1 MHSAVPTNFPPV
13 LWHPLWIL
21 KAKTVRAK
29 FASVAE
35 APEQTGNRKPPN
47 CGATMADG
55 FGIFCHNYAPGSLAT
70 PL

>member
-35 APEQTGNRKPPN
+35 APEQNPLKQETESHQTVVLQWR
-47 CGATMADG
+47 MASEFFVTIMFSD
-55 FGIFCHNYAPGSLAT
+55 
-70 PL
+70 